1 MSEPTE
7 KVFGQNQTLFRQGE
21 KGGDLYFIKSG
32 KVELTVRDNDSG
44 ESAVVAVV
52 GDKSV
57 LGTMSFLEGDVRSAT
72 AKCLT
77 EVHAVV
83 IQEGQREKLLKTVP
97 AWFSVLV
104 KDLSASLRRLNVEFA
119 HLKSENEL
127 LKKRVGAKKDAK
139 EDAAEPKDSTPKQ
152 AAKA

>member
-1 MSEPTE
+1 MGEPNET
-7 KVFGQNQTLFRQGE
+7 VFGQGQTLFRQGE

-32 KVELTVRDNDSG
+32 KVELTVRDGDTG
-44 ESAVVAVV
+44 DAAVVAVI

-83 IQEGQREKLLKTVP
+83 IQEGMREKLLKTVP
-97 AWFSVLV
+97 AWFAVLV
-104 KDLSASLRRLNVEFA
+104 KDLSASLRRLNAEFA
-119 HLKSENEL
+119 HMKAENEL
-127 LKKRVGAKKDAK
+127 LKKRL
-139 EDAAEPKDSTPKQ
+139 
-152 AAKA
+152 AAKDKAAGVKAS